1 MQKIAIFGFTVH
13 FNDFMHVR
21 EYVDP
26 CLNCFGDFDVTL
38 FAVRKYNL
46 SLLGRL
52 HDGLEVV
59 PGIGGAQDWCNM
71 YDERGLEALEI
82 ADLHWC

>member
-1 MQKIAIFGFTVH
+1 MCRRLLSLVLRYILMILCMFGK
-13 FNDFMHVR
+13 
-21 EYVDP
+21 

-52 HDGLEVV
+52 RDGLEVV
-59 PGIGGAQDWCNM
+59 PGIGGAQDWCSM
-71 YDERGLEALEI
+71 YVERGLEALEI